1 MAYCENCGTKII
13 SDSNFCTECGFK
25 IESDI
30 LNPTKVKEK
39 ENTTKTEDTE
49 INTESSKN
57 FMDFSTEFGVKTNKV
72 DFTPSKNNKRKP
84 PKIQDGSKEETE
96 LDETFVLETTKLA
109 KEFVERSSEIKDEDD
124 IKIKDIKSFFEL
136 GERIEK
142 LGSIAQESKTI
153 ESNNKT
159 KISYDTLEIIE
170 SIVGVVLIIGLV
182 IVLVIYF
189 PDYKDNLPEW
199 LKSIFE

>member
-39 ENTTKTEDTE
+39 ENTTKTEETE
-49 INTESSKN
+49 INIESSKN
-57 FMDFSTEFGVKTNKV
+57 FMDFSTEFGVKSNEV
-72 DFTPSKNNKRKP
+72 DFSQTKNNERKP
-84 PKIQDGSKEETE
+84 PKIQDGSTEKTE

-109 KEFVERSSEIKDEDD
+109 KEFIERSTEIKDEDD

-153 ESNNKT
+153 ERNNKT

-170 SIVGVVLIIGLV
+170 SIIGIVLIIGLV
-182 IVLVIYF
+182 IVLIMDMQQKTVR
-189 PDYKDNLPEW
+189 LV
-199 LKSIFE
+199 KSYAAIL

>member
-13 SDSNFCTECGFK
+13 SDSNFCSECGTK
-25 IESDI
+25 I
-30 LNPTKVKEK
+30 
-39 ENTTKTEDTE
+39 
-49 INTESSKN
+49 
-57 FMDFSTEFGVKTNKV
+57 
-72 DFTPSKNNKRKP
+72 KNNVV
-84 PKIQDGSKEETE
+84 ITSELEDISKEDSE
-96 LDETFVLETTKLA
+96 LDENFVKETLHSM

-170 SIVGVVLIIGLV
+170 SIVGVLLIIGLV

-199 LKSIFE
+199 LKSIFDL